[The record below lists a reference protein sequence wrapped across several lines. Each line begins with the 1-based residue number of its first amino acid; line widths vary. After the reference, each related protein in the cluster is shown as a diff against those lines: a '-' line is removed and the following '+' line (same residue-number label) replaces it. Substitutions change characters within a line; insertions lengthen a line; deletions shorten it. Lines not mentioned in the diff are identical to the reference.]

1 MEQKTPFKELTFSQ
15 KIQYIWDYYKIPI
28 FLVIIGIIAVTTFI
42 CGRLAQ
48 KNTVLSVLCVNAEN
62 STTEDNGADIFNDF
76 LTDNGYD
83 LSKDEIALNKNICV
97 DVDKSGL
104 DYQNMAVLT
113 AYFASNEYDICFMDD
128 KTFDYYAKNVCFEDI
143 SKYLDKAVLEKYKDR
158 LAYVTIDGKEYPC
171 GIRLSARCYG
181 QKIMRL
187 HITVAAFLF
196 LLLLSYEFLLF
207 LSFRI
212 PPIARSTTLRHETIN
227 KSGT

>member
-1 MEQKTPFKELTFSQ
+1 M
-15 KIQYIWDYYKIPI
+15 
-28 FLVIIGIIAVTTFI
+28 
-42 CGRLAQ
+42 
-48 KNTVLSVLCVNAEN
+48 SVLCVNAEN

-83 LSKDEIALNKNICV
+83 LSKDEIALNQNVCV
-97 DVDKSGL
+97 DVDQSGL

-171 GIRLSARCYG
+171 GIRLSADDNEFVKASGLYSSC
-181 QKIMRL
+181 
-187 HITVAAFLF
+187 TVGVCCDSSHDAMVKNYAATYY
-196 LLLLSYEFLLF
+196 S
-207 LSFRI
+207 SRI
-212 PPIARSTTLRHETIN
+212 SIFSAFIL
-227 KSGT
+227 

>member
-42 CGRLAQ
+42 HGRLAQ

-143 SKYLDKAVLEKYKDR
+143 SKYLDKAALEKYKDR
-158 LAYVTIDGKEYPC
+158 LANVTIDGKDILVVS
-171 GIRLSARCYG
+171 GFQQMTMNLSKPPAYT
-181 QKIMRL
+181 L
-187 HITVAAFLF
+187 HVLSECAVTPPTMLWSKNYAATYY
-196 LLLLSYEFLLF
+196 S
-207 LSFRI
+207 SRI
-212 PPIARSTTLRHETIN
+212 SISSAFIL
-227 KSGT
+227 

>member
-28 FLVIIGIIAVTTFI
+28 FLVIIGIIAVTAFI
-42 CGRLAQ
+42 HGRLAQ
-48 KNTVLSVLCVNAEN
+48 KNTVLSVLCVNVEN
-62 STTEDNGADIFNDF
+62 STTEDSGADIFNDY

-143 SKYLDKAVLEKYKDR
+143 SKYLDKAVLEKYKDK
-158 LAYVTIDGKEYPC
+158 LTYATIDGTEYPC
-171 GIRLSARCYG
+171 GIRLSADDNEFVKASGLYSSC
-181 QKIMRL
+181 
-187 HITVAAFLF
+187 TVGVCCDSSHDAIVKKLCGYI
-196 LLLLSYEFLLF
+196 LQ
-207 LSFRI
+207 
-212 PPIARSTTLRHETIN
+212 
-227 KSGT
+227 